1 MCSDRLEPVTTVA
14 PPLTTAS
21 RAHPADLDLVGG
33 GGEAVLLGAA
43 LHPRLEIAVRQL
55 DDAVAAGADEVMMV
69 DVAAEPVAEF
79 SCVMGER
86 VHGAVLVE
94 KRQRPVHGGEPD
106 VSASSTKPIVE
117 LAGGDVVVL
126 AGQLLDDQ
134 KPLRCLPDSVAGEEC
149 PCLLRRAHV
158 V

>member
-69 DVAAEPVAEF
+69 DVAAEPVAELA
-79 SCVMGER
+79 CVVRER
-86 VHGAVLVE
+86 IDGAMLVE
-94 KRQRPVHGGEPD
+94 ERQCPVHGRQPD
-106 VSASSTKPIVE
+106 AGALSA
-117 LAGGDVVVL
+117 
-126 AGQLLDDQ
+126 
-134 KPLRCLPDSVAGEEC
+134 
-149 PCLLRRAHV
+149 
-158 V
+158 

>member
-1 MCSDRLEPVTTVA
+1 M
-14 PPLTTAS
+14 
-21 RAHPADLDLVGG
+21 
-33 GGEAVLLGAA
+33 
-43 LHPRLEIAVRQL
+43 
-55 DDAVAAGADEVMMV
+55 MMV
-69 DVAAEPVAEF
+69 DVAAEPVAELTR
-79 SCVMGER
+79 VMGER

-106 VSASSTKPIVE
+106 AGASSTEPIVE
-117 LAGGDVVVL
+117 LAGSDVVVL

-134 KPLRCLPDSVAGEEC
+134 KPLGCLPDPVAGEEC